1 MESDNEAPIDAT
13 LIALGAPKWLHPTS
27 IFFELF
33 STIRQFAFAAV
44 VTLFLAGSGNML
56 ALSAAGLTVLLTA
69 ISAVL
74 RFATLRYQLVGNEL
88 RIDQGL
94 IFRRHRVIPA
104 SRIQNIDLLQNPV
117 HHFFGVAEVR
127 IETAGG
133 SEPEA
138 KLRVLSLGDVQK
150 LRSAVFAVRRSTIAA
165 QSTLSGSLSGARV
178 TDEQGF
184 ASDTV
189 GASMDAGAV
198 SLSPWDGEQTEA
210 GTLLHQIG
218 IGQLI
223 KAGLISNRGFLLI
236 PLVLVTFQ
244 QFDLH
249 KSIDFERA
257 SEYLPRGLSTSA
269 AVLIGTVASIAVLL
283 LMRIFSVAWYL
294 LRFYGYRLERWGEDL
309 RVSCGLFTRVSATVP
324 RRRIQFISI
333 QQTLFGRFLGLA
345 AIRIETAGGVGEKS
359 EDAASTIGRKWFI
372 PVIQMNEVQRLLPEL
387 RAGLEFDEASLA
399 WRPTSPRTWRR
410 LIRLAIIQSIVLAL
424 VGGVL
429 LRPWG
434 ALVGLPALVVLI
446 YFARR
451 FARSLKF
458 VCENDWILFRSG
470 IVTRKL
476 SITFFDKVQSVVV
489 TQSPFDRRWDMA
501 TLSIDTA
508 AAGPAMHSIAAR
520 YLSTDVANAELSHV
534 AIGAASARLTG
545 LR

>member
-1 MESDNEAPIDAT
+1 MESDNEAPIEAT

-33 STIRQFAFAAV
+33 STLRQFAFAAV
-44 VTLFLAGSGNML
+44 IALFLAGSGNML
-56 ALSAAGLTVLLTA
+56 ALSVAGITVLLTA
-69 ISAVL
+69 IAAVL

-104 SRIQNIDLLQNPV
+104 NRIQNIDLLQNPV

-138 KLRVLSLGDVQK
+138 KLRVLSLGDVQI
-150 LRSAVFAVRRSTIAA
+150 LRSAVFAVRRGTI
-165 QSTLSGSLSGARV
+165 SPLPTLSESVAGAR
-178 TDEQGF
+178 E
-184 ASDTV
+184 
-189 GASMDAGAV
+189 AGGHGCDGNAV
-198 SLSPWDGEQTEA
+198 HAMVEEAAVALPRWDGQAIET
-210 GTLLHQIG
+210 GTLLHRIG

-249 KSIDFERA
+249 ESIDFERA
-257 SEYLPRGLSTSA
+257 AEYLPRGLSTSA
-269 AVLIGTVASIAVLL
+269 AVLIGTVAGIAILL

-294 LRFYGYRLERWGEDL
+294 LRFHGYRLERWGEDL

-333 QQTLFGRFLGLA
+333 QQTMFGRFLGLA

-372 PVIQMNEVQRLLPEL
+372 PVIRMTDVQRLLPEL
-387 RAGLEFDEASLA
+387 RAGLGFDEASLA

-410 LIRLAIIQSIVLAL
+410 LIRKAIIQSIVLAL

-434 ALVGLPALVVLI
+434 ALVGLPAIVG
-446 YFARR
+446 ARG
-451 FARSLKF
+451 LL
-458 VCENDWILFRSG
+458 DWVKDG
-470 IVTRKL
+470 E
-476 SITFFDKVQSVVV
+476 
-489 TQSPFDRRWDMA
+489 
-501 TLSIDTA
+501 TLSLDGT
-508 AAGPAMHSIAAR
+508 
-520 YLSTDVANAELSHV
+520 
-534 AIGAASARLTG
+534 TG
-545 LR
+545 RIRRVDG